1 MDHGKVIA
9 LAVALMVAAQI
20 ADVATFIAAI
30 AGGVPLG
37 EEFNPIARAQFL
49 AAGPL
54 GMIAPKLL
62 VIAVLLGVVVTL
74 NRWDARKQA
83 LVLTVI
89 AAGFGFF
96 GTLGNSVT
104 LLVWR

>member
-1 MDHGKVIA
+1 MTARA

-37 EEFNPIARAQFL
+37 EEANPIARAQFL

-62 VIAVLLGVVVTL
+62 VIAVLLGVIVTL

-83 LVLTVI
+83 LLLTGFAAAFGVL
-89 AAGFGFF
+89 
-96 GTLGNSVT
+96 GTLGNSVS